1 MNVIVDFFG
10 LFLTQVTIL
19 FQNIF
24 SLVFKFTKIQIVDYL
39 APIDVEIIPIFRDI
53 ETKAG
58 KWSAKIR

>member
-1 MNVIVDFFG
+1 M
-10 LFLTQVTIL
+10 L
-19 FQNIF
+19 FQNAF

-58 KWSAKIR
+58 KWSAKMR